1 MNSVQ
6 TRHHSR
12 IWLVVLL
19 AASAAVSCLAQLPA
33 VPRYEGAVSAFHDA
47 LFRATADRDGFG
59 RSAIDLYW
67 TADGLAGFEGS
78 RKEFNTKLAALYEK
92 IAGGHIARAEL
103 TPAGWKVVPPAAPLV
118 LASGQP
124 CDILLIITNST
135 EAVQEVVASLVGSA
149 GEWHENI
156 SLAAG
161 QAVALYPRL
170 APKAVG
176 QLDAE
181 VRLDTATSGEIRLTG
196 EVRPPVHL
204 RVRVLD
210 AAGRSTAARVYLHGP
225 DGRSYTPTNSFDRMM
240 WMTGEHF
247 FYTPGEMDV
256 VLPAGAAS
264 IEVRKG
270 FEYRPAFRHL
280 EIAEGRDSTID
291 IRLEWLR
298 DMARV
303 GWLGGDDHIHNN
315 YAGAPEWSTPENAQ
329 LVVSA
334 EGLHV
339 GNMMVSNGTGNDVHD
354 ERYFEGKLNK
364 LSTADELLY
373 WNQEMRTWSYGH
385 LVLLGLKSLVRPIYT
400 GFPGTPNWEDY
411 PSNYDQAQQARRQ
424 GGVVLYAHP
433 ALRFDD
439 FPTGSLA
446 GEAVADVALGGI
458 DALEV
463 FCSHDEPSMELW
475 YRFLNL
481 GFHLGISGG
490 SDAFLNNR
498 FAFLAGGERVY
509 VYTREKLTYS
519 GWLDALRQGR
529 AFATVG
535 PLLTFTVAGHIAG
548 SELRFASSQKNLPV
562 HIDAVST
569 IPMTRMEIV
578 SNGRVVAVATSA
590 KPTDHMTWSGT
601 IEAPQSAWVA
611 ARVWGPN
618 NDRIANGPSRWSQ
631 RRSPDLALL
640 AHTGPVYVRVGD
652 IPVFSSSDHD
662 FCLRWIDELT
672 ARISKDGKFS
682 GDQHRQ
688 EILAL
693 FARARQ
699 VYERMGAA
707 REGD

>member
-1 MNSVQ
+1 M
-6 TRHHSR
+6 
-12 IWLVVLL
+12 LVVATAVSSL
-19 AASAAVSCLAQLPA
+19 AQSPGPSPHQAAVN
-33 VPRYEGAVSAFHDA
+33 AFHDA
-47 LFRATADRDGFG
+47 LFRSTADRDGSG

-67 TADGLAGFEGS
+67 TADSLAGFEGGP
-78 RKEFNTKLAALYEK
+78 EDFNAKLAALYGK
-92 IAGGHIARAEL
+92 IAGRHVARAEL
-103 TPAGWKVVPPAAPLV
+103 TSAGWKITPPAAPLV
-118 LASGQP
+118 LASGQA
-124 CDILLIITNST
+124 CDLLLIITNST
-135 EAVQEVVASLVGSA
+135 AAAQEVSASLVGSS
-149 GEWHENI
+149 GEWQESV

-161 QAVALYPRL
+161 QARALYPRL
-170 APKAVG
+170 SPKAVG
-176 QLDAE
+176 PLDAK
-181 VRLDTATSGEIRLTG
+181 VRLDGAASDEIRLTG

-204 RVRVLD
+204 RVRILNP
-210 AAGRSTAARVYLHGP
+210 AGRSTAARVYLHGP
-225 DGRSYTPTNSFDRMM
+225 DGRSYTPTASFGRLM

-247 FYTPGEMDV
+247 FYTPGEIDV
-256 VLPAGAAS
+256 VMPAGSAG

-270 FEYRPAFRHL
+270 FEYRPVFRQL
-280 EIAEGRDSTID
+280 ELAQGRDINIE
-291 IRLEWLR
+291 IRMEWLR
-298 DMARV
+298 DMSRE
-303 GWLGGDDHIHNN
+303 GWFGGDDHIHNN
-315 YAGAPEWSTPENAQ
+315 YAGAQEWSTPENAQ

-339 GNMMVSNGTGNDVHD
+339 GNIMVSNGTGNDIHD
-354 ERYFEGKLNK
+354 ERYFEGKPNP
-364 LSTADELLY
+364 LSTTDELLY

-424 GGVVLYAHP
+424 GGVALYAHP
-433 ALRFDD
+433 ALHFDD

-446 GEAVADVALGGI
+446 GESVADVALGGI
-458 DALEV
+458 DGLEV

-481 GFHLGISGG
+481 GFRLGISGG

-509 VYTREKLTYS
+509 VYTGKKLTYS
-519 GWLDALRQGR
+519 AWLDGLRQGR

-548 SELRFASSQKNLPV
+548 SELRFASSQQNLPA

-590 KPTDHMTWSGT
+590 KPTDHMEWSGT
-601 IEAPQSAWVA
+601 IDIPQSAWVA

-640 AHTGPVYVRVGD
+640 AHTGPVYVRVGAT
-652 IPVFSSSDHD
+652 PVFSSSDRE
-662 FCLRWIDELT
+662 FCLHWIDELA
-672 ARISKDGKFS
+672 ARITKDGKFA
-682 GDQHRQ
+682 GDQQRQ
-688 EILAL
+688 EVLAL

-699 VYERMGAA
+699 VYERMGTP
-707 REGD
+707 REGE